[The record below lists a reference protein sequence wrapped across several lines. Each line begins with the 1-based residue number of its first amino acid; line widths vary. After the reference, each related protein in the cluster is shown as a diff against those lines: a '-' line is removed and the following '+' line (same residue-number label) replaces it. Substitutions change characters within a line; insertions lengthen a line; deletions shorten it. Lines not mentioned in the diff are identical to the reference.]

1 MDEQEAEE
9 TQQES
14 KEQIMTAKFAFMGRT
29 FQCHGTLT
37 QLRELKSFVNEKI
50 NEIQK
55 HMDSVGIENEEVS
68 DNG

>member
-1 MDEQEAEE
+1 
-9 TQQES
+9 
-14 KEQIMTAKFAFMGRT
+14 MTAQFAFMGRT
-29 FQCHGTLT
+29 FQCRGTLT

-50 NEIQK
+50 DEIQK

>member
-1 MDEQEAEE
+1 MNEQEVEE
-9 TQQES
+9 IQQES
-14 KEQIMTAKFAFMGRT
+14 NEQVLTAQFAFMGRT
-29 FQCHGTLT
+29 FQCRGTLT

-50 NEIQK
+50 DEIQK